1 MARKS
6 LLKGSLL
13 GRTMIM
19 LGTIALVV
27 WVGFPF
33 YWLIITSLKPRT
45 ELFLTP
51 PSWFP
56 AAPEWSRYQEIWS
69 FLPLGRY
76 MLNSIIVT
84 VLTVILSVFLT
95 STAAYALSRFQFRG
109 KTAFLGMLLFTQLVP
124 GVITVIPLYF
134 VLYSLGL
141 LNNYFGLVI
150 AYSTGAIPFS
160 TLMLRSYFKS
170 AYPPELEESALIDG
184 CSRLGA
190 FVRICLPLSRPGLA
204 AVATMNSINA
214 WKEFMFSSIIMTKG
228 QYRTLAVGLRSMVG
242 EFGLA
247 YIGEFM
253 TASVVACLP
262 ILIAFLFMQKSMVE
276 GLSSGAVKG

>member
-1 MARKS
+1 MSKNS
-6 LLKGSLL
+6 LTKGSLFS
-13 GRTMIM
+13 RIMIP
-19 LGTIALVV
+19 LGTVILFV

-33 YWLIITSLKPRT
+33 YWLIITSLKSPA

-56 AAPEWSRYQEIWS
+56 KFPHWVRYQEIWTI
-69 FLPLGRY
+69 LPMGRY

-84 VLTVILSVFLT
+84 VLTVFLSLFFT
-95 STAAYALSRFQFRG
+95 GTAGYALSRFNFKG
-109 KTAFLGMLLFTQLVP
+109 KTLFLGMLLFTQLVP
-124 GVITVIPLYF
+124 GVITVIPMYF
-134 VLYSLGL
+134 LMHSLGL
-141 LNNYFGLVI
+141 LNNYFGLMI
-150 AYSTGAIPFS
+150 AYATGSIPFC

-170 AYPPELEESALIDG
+170 AYPLELEESAMIDG
-184 CSRLGA
+184 CSRFGA
-190 FVRICLPLSRPGLA
+190 FVKICLPLSRPGLA
-204 AVATMNSINA
+204 AVATLTSINA

-228 QYRTLAVGLRSMVG
+228 QYRTLAVGLRDLVG
-242 EFGLA
+242 EFGLS

-276 GLSSGAVKG
+276 GMASGAVKG

>member
-1 MARKS
+1 
-6 LLKGSLL
+6 
-13 GRTMIM
+13 MIM